1 MENEVFAD
9 KSGLGGMMSSI
20 RIFKLSHTHEIVS
33 FDIEIDFSKTASLMM
48 DCYPVTREG
57 NSVKT
62 DIIAM
67 SLFWYGH
74 PGKEAGFEE
83 HLKFFLEVLSR
94 KVSDYIINK
103 DERQKFIYQYLNEEE
118 GYYPCFGDAITITNV
133 CCDNDFITD
142 GLSLKEK
149 Q

>member
-1 MENEVFAD
+1 
-9 KSGLGGMMSSI
+9 MSSI

-67 SLFWYGH
+67 SLFWHGH
-74 PGKEAGFEE
+74 PREDADFEE

-94 KVSDYIINK
+94 KLSDYIINE

-118 GYYPCFGDAITITNV
+118 GYAPCFGDAIKITNV